1 MENLSMIL
9 DTNKSIVQRYIN
21 EVLNQGRQELI
32 ITLFAP
38 HMHEQVQR
46 IFNDVREAFPD
57 MHETLEDLVAEGNKV
72 MARWTFR
79 GTQGGLFLDIPPT
92 GKHIEIT
99 GFSIYYLENG
109 VIVNDYA
116 VLDWLDALEQLGA
129 TILPPPSSG

>member
-1 MENLSMIL
+1 MNLPMIL
-9 DTNKSIVQRYIN
+9 DSNKSIVQRYIN

-32 ITLFAP
+32 TALFAP

-46 IFNDVREAFPD
+46 IFNEVRGAFPD
-57 MHETLEDLVAEGNKV
+57 MHETLEDLVAEGNRV

-79 GTQGGLFLDIPPT
+79 GTQRGHFLDIPPT

-109 VIVNDYA
+109 VIVKDYA